1 MPETSASVLMRSVAR
16 HPRRKCLIRP
26 TRCDAREWDLWQI
39 CRLQLAD
46 QLINMVVDQV
56 LSTGHI
62 REVAERQRV
71 DHA

>member
-1 MPETSASVLMRSVAR
+1 
-16 HPRRKCLIRP
+16 
-26 TRCDAREWDLWQI
+26 
-39 CRLQLAD
+39 LAD

>member
-16 HPRRKCLIRP
+16 HPRRKYLIRP
-26 TRCDAREWDLWQI
+26 TRCDAREWDHWQI

-46 QLINMVVDQV
+46 QLINMVVDPV